1 MEKEFTK
8 IISKKLAELSEAKI
22 QKELLSK
29 IKEIHLA
36 ILDFIDHKNTVINSK
51 AFTLNALM
59 TIKEIFIKNQE
70 IILKISE
77 EQKNEFLKDIKNEI
91 LEYKKNT
98 ADIISKLS
106 HSDIDP
112 IELEQVESKHK
123 RLHILLEEKIELEE
137 KYNAYKNIDFEN
149 LEEEVSILNNQIALL
164 EEKEKTYIDQ
174 KIKLDQKVKKIKKLE
189 TDLSKIKEVTKEN
202 LDTLIETIDNSVE
215 LVKKASYQL
224 YEERRAIFEKTELE
238 NNKLKSLKVEIDSLL
253 KNLETKKEEHL
264 YLTNLAKKN
273 LYYDVQIIDN
283 IPAIS
288 EKTNNRIKAITN
300 ELAILEKEL
309 GSYIR
314 KLQEEK
320 EIFFKNKF
328 YS

>member
-1 MEKEFTK
+1 MEKEFTQ

-29 IKEIHLA
+29 LKEIHLA
-36 ILDFIDHKNTVINSK
+36 ILDFIDHKNTVVDSK
-51 AFTLNALM
+51 AFTLTALM
-59 TIKEIFIKNQE
+59 TIKDIFIKNQE

-77 EQKNEFLKDIKNEI
+77 DQKNEFLKDIKNEI

-112 IELEQVESKHK
+112 IELEQVETKYK
-123 RLHILLEEKIELEE
+123 RLHLLLEEKTELEE
-137 KYNAYKNIDFEN
+137 KYNTYKNVDFGK
-149 LEEEVSILNNQIALL
+149 LEEEVTLLNNQIALL
-164 EEKEKTYIDQ
+164 EAKEKNYTEQ
-174 KIKLDQKVKKIKKLE
+174 KIKLDQKAKKIKKLE
-189 TDLSKIKEVTKEN
+189 IDLAKIKEVTKDN
-202 LDTLIETIDNSVE
+202 LDNLIGNIDNSVE
-215 LVKKASYQL
+215 LIKKASLQL
-224 YEERRAIFEKTELE
+224 YEERSSIFEKTELE
-238 NNKLKSLKVEIDSLL
+238 TNKLKALKIEIDSLL
-253 KNLETKKEEHL
+253 KNLEAKKEEHL

-288 EKTNNRIKAITN
+288 EKTGNRVKSLTN
-300 ELAILEKEL
+300 EIAVLEKEL
-309 GSYIR
+309 RGYMK

-320 EIFFKNKF
+320 DLFFKNKF
-328 YS
+328 YA

>member
-1 MEKEFTK
+1 MEKEFTQ

-29 IKEIHLA
+29 LKEIHLA
-36 ILDFIDHKNTVINSK
+36 ILDFIDHKNTVVDSK
-51 AFTLNALM
+51 AFTLTALM
-59 TIKEIFIKNQE
+59 TIKDIFIKNQE

-77 EQKNEFLKDIKNEI
+77 DQKNEFLKDIKNEI

-112 IELEQVESKHK
+112 IELEQVETKYK
-123 RLHILLEEKIELEE
+123 RLHLLLEEKTELEE
-137 KYNAYKNIDFEN
+137 KYNAYKNVDFGK
-149 LEEEVSILNNQIALL
+149 LEEEVTILNNQIALL
-164 EEKEKTYIDQ
+164 EAKEKTYTEQ
-174 KIKLDQKVKKIKKLE
+174 KIKLEQKAKKIKKLE
-189 TDLSKIKEVTKEN
+189 IDLAKIKEVTKEN
-202 LDTLIETIDNSVE
+202 LDTLIGTIDNSVE
-215 LVKKASYQL
+215 LVKKAFSQL

-238 NNKLKSLKVEIDSLL
+238 NNKLKALKIEIDSLL
-253 KNLETKKEEHL
+253 KNFEAKKEEHL

-288 EKTNNRIKAITN
+288 EKTGNRVKELTN
-300 ELAILEKEL
+300 EIAVLEKEL
-309 GSYIR
+309 RVYMK

-320 EIFFKNKF
+320 DLFFKNRF
-328 YS
+328 YA

>member
-1 MEKEFTK
+1 MEKEFTQ

-77 EQKNEFLKDIKNEI
+77 DQKNEFLKDIKNEI

-112 IELEQVESKHK
+112 MELEQVETKHK
-123 RLHILLEEKIELEE
+123 RLHILLEEKTELEE
-137 KYNAYKNIDFEN
+137 KYNYYKTIDFEN
-149 LEEEVSILNNQIALL
+149 LEKEVSILNKQISLL

-174 KIKLDQKVKKIKKLE
+174 KTKLDQKAKKIKKLE
-189 TDLSKIKEVTKEN
+189 NDLSKIREANKEN
-202 LDTLIETIDNSVE
+202 LDILIETIDNSVE
-215 LVKKASYQL
+215 LVKKASSQL
-224 YEERRAIFEKTELE
+224 YEERRTIFEKTELE
-238 NNKLKSLKVEIDSLL
+238 NNKLKSLKIEIDSLL
-253 KNLETKKEEHL
+253 KNLESKKEEHL

-283 IPAIS
+283 IPALS
-288 EKTNNRIKAITN
+288 EKTNNRVKAITN

-309 GSYIR
+309 GAYMR

>member
-1 MEKEFTK
+1 MEKEFTQ

-29 IKEIHLA
+29 LKEIHLA
-36 ILDFIDHKNTVINSK
+36 ILDFIDHKNTVVDSK
-51 AFTLNALM
+51 AFTLTALM
-59 TIKEIFIKNQE
+59 TIKDIFIKNQE

-77 EQKNEFLKDIKNEI
+77 DQKNEFLKDIKNEI

-112 IELEQVESKHK
+112 IELEQVETKYK
-123 RLHILLEEKIELEE
+123 RLHLLLEEKTELEE
-137 KYNAYKNIDFEN
+137 KYNAYKNVDFGK
-149 LEEEVSILNNQIALL
+149 LEEEVTLLNNQIALL
-164 EEKEKTYIDQ
+164 EAKEKTYTEQ
-174 KIKLDQKVKKIKKLE
+174 KIKLEQKAKKIKKLE
-189 TDLSKIKEVTKEN
+189 TDLAKIKEVTKEN
-202 LDTLIETIDNSVE
+202 LDTLIVTIDNSVA
-215 LVKKASYQL
+215 LVKKASSQL
-224 YEERRAIFEKTELE
+224 YEERIMIFEKTELE
-238 NNKLKSLKVEIDSLL
+238 TNKLKALKIEIDALL
-253 KNLETKKEEHL
+253 KNLEAKKEEHL

-288 EKTNNRIKAITN
+288 EKTGNRVKALTN
-300 ELAILEKEL
+300 EIAVLEKEL
-309 GSYIR
+309 RGYMK

-320 EIFFKNKF
+320 DLFFKNKF
-328 YS
+328 YA